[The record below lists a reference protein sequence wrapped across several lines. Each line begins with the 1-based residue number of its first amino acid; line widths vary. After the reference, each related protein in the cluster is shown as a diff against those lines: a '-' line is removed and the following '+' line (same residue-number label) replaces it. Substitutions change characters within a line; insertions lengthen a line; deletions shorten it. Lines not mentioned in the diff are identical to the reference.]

1 MSDETGGEPVVRNR
15 YHYLDGLR
23 GLASLFVAN
32 WHFFCAFVPEATSAY
47 SDRTWLVSDTPVAV
61 AYNGGFAVSIFFV
74 LSGFVLANSAAKRH
88 LQLWFSVVQRY
99 VRLAIPVLVSTLLA
113 WLMLKLFPHTVGELK
128 VLIPSKWLTFVYD
141 RDFPGL
147 GTAIVSGGAKV
158 FTSGNSF
165 FNNVL
170 WTMKIEL
177 LGSWL
182 VYLVYKITKVKAL
195 IGALAAIALSG
206 IVIGRPEFSA
216 FAVGALLREC
226 VVARRLPTVMPWAAL
241 CVGVFLGAMMQGYD
255 HRVIEGRL
263 HLALPNILA
272 RHPNLTLGEPHKLFD
287 LIGSL
292 LVVYAFLTIPK
303 LQAIFSHRSFR
314 LLGEISFG
322 FYLVHVILIYTI
334 IGKLYAETRIGLVG
348 TYAVFLGGS
357 LLCGY
362 VFTRAVDKPVMK
374 LIHAAQRRVAAHSA
388 PRNEGLLVLCR
399 TAPEKTAEQQQI
411 GSGF

>member
-1 MSDETGGEPVVRNR
+1 MSEAKSR

-23 GLASLFVAN
+23 GIASIFVAN
-32 WHFFCAFVPEATSAY
+32 FHFFCAFLPAATSEY
-47 SDRTWLVSDTPVAV
+47 STSPLAISDTPVAV
-61 AYNGGFAVSIFFV
+61 TYNGGFAVSIFFV

-88 LQLWFSVVQRY
+88 LPLWFNILQRY
-99 VRLAIPVLVSTLLA
+99 VRLAIPVLASTILA

-128 VLIPSKWLTFVYD
+128 AQIPSKWLTFVYD
-141 RDFPGL
+141 RDIPSL
-147 GTAIVSGGAKV
+147 GAAIGSGGAKV
-158 FTSGNSF
+158 FASGNSY

-182 VYLVYKITKVKAL
+182 VYIVYKITKTRAL
-195 IGALAAIALSG
+195 VSVLCAIALAG

-216 FAVGALLREC
+216 FAIGALLREC

-241 CVGVFLGAMMQGYD
+241 CMGAFLGAMMQGYD

-287 LIGSL
+287 LIGAM
-292 LVVYAFLTIPK
+292 LVIYAFLTIPK

-314 LLGEISFG
+314 FLGEVSFG
-322 FYLVHVILIYTI
+322 FYLVHVILIYTV
-334 IGKLYAETRIGLVG
+334 IGKLYAETRIGLPG
-348 TYAVFLGGS
+348 TYAVFLAVS
-357 LLCGY
+357 LLGGY
-362 VFTRAVDKPVMK
+362 VFTIAVDRPVMR
-374 LIHAAQRRVAAHSA
+374 LIHRAQRRVAMYLA
-388 PRNEGLLVLCR
+388 PVNTGLFGALRNSGYNPRSGLR
-399 TAPEKTAEQQQI
+399 
-411 GSGF
+411 